1 MAYWFSR
8 GLLILAVAVF
18 LGAALWK
25 LPQYQVGRS
34 TGLTPENQFNRENEA
49 RKTLAQILGGL
60 ALLFGLYLTWRRITA
75 AEKTAEATLKSAETA
90 LQNVRVAQDSQ
101 ITERFTRA
109 IGQLGHD
116 KLEIRLGGIYA
127 LERIARDSEMDHWPV
142 MEVLTAYVRENA
154 PWKENSSPSKQDGA
168 PNPRT
173 DVQAILTVL
182 GRRQRSY
189 EKEGQILDLRKT
201 NLRTAYLEEV
211 HLEKAY
217 LLGAHLE
224 KAYLLKAYLE
234 KARLSGAHL
243 EGANLSGA
251 HLEKADLLGAHLE
264 KARLSGAHLEGAN
277 LSGAHLEKADL
288 LGAHLEK
295 ATLAAAHLED
305 ANLIG
310 AHLQDAV
317 LLKAYLEKATLEDAH
332 LEKAYLVEAHLTQEQ
347 INQASGDKETTLPE
361 GLQTPKH
368 WLKDSETQ

>member
-109 IGQLGHD
+109 IGQLGHG

-211 HLEKAY
+211 HLEKAVPPRSPPRKGVPPQS
-217 LLGAHLE
+217 LPRKGETQRSTPRRREPQRSPPGKGGPPRSPPGKGETQRSTPRRREPQRSPPGKGGPPRSPPGKGDPRRSPPGRREPHRSPP
-224 KAYLLKAYLE
+224 
-234 KARLSGAHL
+234 ARRGPPQSLPGKGDPRRRPPGKGVPRRSPPDP
-243 EGANLSGA
+243 GAN
-251 HLEKADLLGAHLE
+251 
-264 KARLSGAHLEGAN
+264 
-277 LSGAHLEKADL
+277 
-288 LGAHLEK
+288 
-295 ATLAAAHLED
+295 
-305 ANLIG
+305 
-310 AHLQDAV
+310 
-317 LLKAYLEKATLEDAH
+317 
-332 LEKAYLVEAHLTQEQ
+332 
-347 INQASGDKETTLPE
+347 
-361 GLQTPKH
+361 
-368 WLKDSETQ
+368 